1 MTLLFFSLT
10 QNFQGLTIKLNI
22 EYLGGLFM
30 VTITNLNQIKKS
42 VETHLKSGNLELVV
56 LPRVEYEVLLEKLD
70 DLKDIHDSIE
80 AMKEYQAGKRTSFDR
95 YDARR
100 KAKRV

>member
-1 MTLLFFSLT
+1 
-10 QNFQGLTIKLNI
+10 
-22 EYLGGLFM
+22 M
-30 VTITNLNQIKKS
+30 VTVTSLRQIKKS

-56 LPRVEYEVLLEKLD
+56 LPRAEYNALLEELD
-70 DLKDIHDSIE
+70 DLKDIRDSVG
-80 AMKEYQAGKRTSFDR
+80 ALKEYRSGKRTSFDR

>member
-1 MTLLFFSLT
+1 
-10 QNFQGLTIKLNI
+10 
-22 EYLGGLFM
+22 M
-30 VTITNLNQIKKS
+30 VTITNLNQIRKS
-42 VETHLKSGNLELVV
+42 VKNHLKSGELELVV
-56 LPRVEYEVLLEKLD
+56 LPRAEYQALLEQLD

-80 AMKEYQAGKRTSFDR
+80 ALKEYQSGKRISFDR

>member
-1 MTLLFFSLT
+1 MTGMQLT
-10 QNFQGLTIKLNI
+10 QNSQNLNI
-22 EYLGGLFM
+22 KRIDFRRLFM

-42 VETHLKSGNLELVV
+42 VETHLKSGDLELVV
-56 LPRVEYEVLLEKLD
+56 LPRVEYDALLEKLD

-80 AMKEYQAGKRTSFDR
+80 ALKEYQSGKRTSFDR
-95 YDARR
+95 YDAHR

>member
-1 MTLLFFSLT
+1 
-10 QNFQGLTIKLNI
+10 
-22 EYLGGLFM
+22 M

-100 KAKRV
+100 RAKRV

>member
-1 MTLLFFSLT
+1 
-10 QNFQGLTIKLNI
+10 
-22 EYLGGLFM
+22 M

-56 LPRVEYEVLLEKLD
+56 LPRAEYEALLEKLD

-80 AMKEYQAGKRTSFDR
+80 ALKEYQSGKPISFDR

-100 KAKRV
+100 KARRV

>member
-1 MTLLFFSLT
+1 M
-10 QNFQGLTIKLNI
+10 KLNF

-42 VETHLKSGNLELVV
+42 IETHLKSGNLELVV
-56 LPRVEYEVLLEKLD
+56 LPRVEYDALLEKLD
-70 DLKDIHDSIE
+70 DLKDIHDSVE
-80 AMKEYQAGKRTSFDR
+80 ALKEYQSGKRTSFDR
-95 YDARR
+95 YDVRR